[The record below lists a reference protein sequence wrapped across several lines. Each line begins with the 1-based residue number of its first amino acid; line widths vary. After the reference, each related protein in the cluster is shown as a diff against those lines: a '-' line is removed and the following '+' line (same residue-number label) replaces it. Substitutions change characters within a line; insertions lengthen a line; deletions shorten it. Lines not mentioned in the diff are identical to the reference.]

1 MDFYLTPLDAVPEG
15 FPKLLLAGV
24 VDARSSEV
32 EDPATIAAFAG
43 RLAERTSGELALV
56 PNGDLQFVAEPIAK
70 RKLAVA
76 RRGEEARR
84 MSVRL
89 THEVG
94 SLAKPPWLVKPSA
107 GRPLDDSDVGHA
119 ADGASGC
126 RPAYEEL
133 VALLEQGLGEEAKD
147 DIARWSSYALRLQE
161 QAGLDVVWDGEQ
173 LRTEM
178 YAWAIAH
185 STGFEPRGTVRS
197 FDNKYYSKSAVT
209 GPVGLREP
217 YHNAELEYL
226 QSVAQAKL
234 KIPITGAY
242 TLAVWSYDEHYG
254 SAAERLGAGS
264 PRAAEIAARR
274 EFAIDIARNI
284 IRPNLEALIEL
295 GADWIQID
303 EPGASTEPDELE
315 VFVESFNASVEG
327 LDCYFST
334 HLCSDYDLFFPAIE
348 GMSGCRQYCVGF
360 ANDDER
366 ELGTSAAERPG
377 YRVIERFRDL
387 PYEPALG
394 VGVLDI
400 HTDFVE
406 PPELVRDRILHAV
419 DVFGGPERIHVTP
432 DCGLRTRS
440 WEVAYEKANMV
451 EGPAWQNRA
460 LTGPTRRIANLG
472 SCG

>member
-1 MDFYLTPLDAVPEG
+1 V
-15 FPKLLLAGV
+15 
-24 VDARSSEV
+24 
-32 EDPATIAAFAG
+32 
-43 RLAERTSGELALV
+43 
-56 PNGDLQFVAEPIAK
+56 
-70 RKLAVA
+70 
-76 RRGEEARR
+76 
-84 MSVRL
+84 SVTFL

-107 GRPLDDSDVGHA
+107 GRPLDASDVEHARTWGERLSVDGH
-119 ADGASGC
+119 
-126 RPAYEEL
+126 EEL
-133 VALLEQGLGEEAKD
+133 VERLEQGPGEPAKD
-147 DIARWSSYALRLQE
+147 EIARWSSRYALRLQE

-185 STGFEPRGTVRS
+185 SGGFEPRGTVRS
-197 FDNKYYSKSAVT
+197 FDNKYYAKSAVT
-209 GPVGLREP
+209 GPVSLREP
-217 YHNAELEYL
+217 YHNAELSFL
-226 QSVAQAKL
+226 QSVAQARL

-254 SAAERLGAGS
+254 SVADRLGAGA

-295 GADWIQID
+295 GATWIQID

-315 VFVESFNASVEG
+315 VFVDSFNASVEG

-334 HLCSDYDLFFPAIE
+334 HLCFSDYDLFFPAIE
-348 GMSGCRQYCVGF
+348 AMSGCRQYCVGF
-360 ANDDER
+360 ANDDTR
-366 ELGTSAAERPG
+366 ELGTTADVRPG

-394 VGVLDI
+394 IGVLDI
-400 HTDFVE
+400 HTDFIE
-406 PPELVRDRILHAV
+406 SAELVRDRILHAV
-419 DVFGGPERIHVTP
+419 AVFGGPDRIHVTP

-440 WEVAYEKANMV
+440 WEVAYEKLAHMV
-451 EGPAWQNRA
+451 EGTRQAEAVLNGSQ
-460 LTGPTRRIANLG
+460 TGAR
-472 SCG
+472 

>member
-1 MDFYLTPLDAVPEG
+1 
-15 FPKLLLAGV
+15 
-24 VDARSSEV
+24 
-32 EDPATIAAFAG
+32 
-43 RLAERTSGELALV
+43 
-56 PNGDLQFVAEPIAK
+56 
-70 RKLAVA
+70 
-76 RRGEEARR
+76 
-84 MSVRL
+84 MSVRFL

-107 GRPLDDSDVGHA
+107 GRPLDDGDVEHA

-126 RPAYEEL
+126 RCPRTRSSWRCSSRAW
-133 VALLEQGLGEEAKD
+133 
-147 DIARWSSYALRLQE
+147 ARRRRTTSRSWSSRYALRLQE

-217 YHNAELEYL
+217 YHNAELGYL

-242 TLAVWSYDEHYG
+242 TLAVWCDEHAG

-334 HLCSDYDLFFPAIE
+334 HLCFSDYDLFFPAIE

-400 HTDFVE
+400 RTDFVE

-432 DCGLRTRS
+432 RLRSSPRS
-440 WEVAYEKANMV
+440 WEVAYEKLANMV
-451 EGPAWQNRA
+451 EG
-460 LTGPTRRIANLG
+460 TRLAEQSLNG
-472 SCG
+472 SSTTDR